1 MEPGV
6 PRSSR
11 GDGTISPL
19 SIIAAACDQSIMA
32 LMVTLLISGVGVA
45 VFYALALPLPWLLG
59 PLLGCLIA
67 ALCGVRLQGAPKSSQ
82 VMRTILGVAVGA
94 TITPALFAQLNTLIW
109 TLALVP
115 LLVICVGAVGY
126 PLFRKGFGFDH
137 PTAFYAA
144 MPGGLQ
150 DMLLFGEEAGGD
162 VRALSLIHATRVLI
176 VVMVLPFVFTY
187 FYGVDMSGPV
197 GEPFLSVPWQ
207 ELMLLAVAGI
217 AGWRIAAFVGLFGA
231 SILGPLFL
239 TAALSL
245 MDVIHHRPPAEA
257 IQAAQFFIGFTI
269 GVKYAGISWR
279 ELRVDVTAGVLFSIL
294 SLGVGA
300 IFAALVVRA
309 GWLPFT
315 EGVLAFSPGGQAEMA
330 IVALVAGADA
340 AVVVA
345 HHLVR
350 IVVVIMGAPLMARWF
365 G

>member
-1 MEPGV
+1 
-6 PRSSR
+6 
-11 GDGTISPL
+11 
-19 SIIAAACDQSIMA
+19 MA
-32 LMVTLLISGVGVA
+32 LVITLLISGFGVA
-45 VFYALALPLPWLLG
+45 VFIALSLPLPWLLG

-67 ALCGVRLQGAPKSSQ
+67 ALFGVRLQGAPRTSQ

-94 TITPALFAQLNTLIW
+94 TITPALFSQMGTLIW

-115 LLVICVGAVGY
+115 PLVICVGAVGY

-176 VVMVLPFVFTY
+176 VVTVLPFAFAY
-187 FYGVDMSGPV
+187 LYGVDMNQPV
-197 GEPFLSVPWQ
+197 GDPFTALPWQ
-207 ELMLLAVAGI
+207 ELVLLAVAGI
-217 AGWRIAAFVGLFGA
+217 AGWRIASFVGLFGA
-231 SILGPLFL
+231 SLLGPLFL

-257 IQAAQFFIGFTI
+257 IQAAQFFIGFTV

-279 ELRVDVTAGVLFSIL
+279 ELRVDVTAGVVFTVL
-294 SLGVGA
+294 SLGVSA
-300 IFAALVVRA
+300 LFAYFIVQL

-315 EGVLAFSPGGQAEMA
+315 EAVLAFSPGGQAEMA

-350 IVVVIMGAPLMARWF
+350 IVFVITGAPLMNRWF

>member
-1 MEPGV
+1 MRPI
-6 PRSSR
+6 P
-11 GDGTISPL
+11 
-19 SIIAAACDQSIMA
+19 MA
-32 LMVTLLISGVGVA
+32 LIVTLLISGLGVLA
-45 VFYALALPLPWLLG
+45 FKALALPLPWLLG

-67 ALCGVRLQGAPKSSQ
+67 ALFGVRLQGAPKTSQ

-94 TITPALFAQLNTLIW
+94 TITPALFAQMGTLIW

-115 LLVICVGAVGY
+115 PLVICVGAVGY

-137 PTAFYAA
+137 PTSFYAA

-176 VVMVLPFVFTY
+176 VVMILPFGFTY
-187 FYGVDMSGPV
+187 LYGVDMSQPV
-197 GEPFLSVPWQ
+197 GAPFFSVPMLQ
-207 ELMLLAVAGI
+207 LLLMAAAGI
-217 AGWRIAAFVGLFGA
+217 AGWRIAAAVGLFGA
-231 SILGPLFL
+231 SLLGPLFL

-245 MDVIHHRPPAEA
+245 AGVIEYRPPAEA

-279 ELRVDVTAGVLFSIL
+279 ELRVDVTAGVIFTL
-294 SLGVGA
+294 LGLAVSGVFVWV
-300 IFAALVVRA
+300 IIRLE
-309 GWLPFT
+309 WLPFA
-315 EGVLAFSPGGQAEMA
+315 EAVLAFSPGGQAEMA

-350 IVVVIMGAPLMARWF
+350 IVFVILGAPLVNRWF

>member
-1 MEPGV
+1 
-6 PRSSR
+6 
-11 GDGTISPL
+11 
-19 SIIAAACDQSIMA
+19 MA
-32 LMVTLLISGVGVA
+32 LAITLLISGCGVA

-67 ALCGVRLQGAPKSSQ
+67 ALCGVRLQGAPRSSQ

-94 TITPALFAQLNTLIW
+94 TITPALFSQMGTLIW

-115 LLVICVGAVGY
+115 PLVICVGAVGY

-176 VVMVLPFVFTY
+176 VVSILPFAFAY
-187 FYGVDMSGPV
+187 LYGVDMNQPV
-197 GEPFLSVPWQ
+197 GEPLTSVPWQ
-207 ELMLLAVAGI
+207 ELVLLAVAGI
-217 AGWRIAAFVGLFGA
+217 AGWRIAAFIGLFGA
-231 SILGPLFL
+231 SLLGPLFL

-245 MDVIHHRPPAEA
+245 LDVIHHRPPAEA
-257 IQAAQFFIGFTI
+257 IQAAQFFIGFTV

-279 ELRVDVTAGVLFSIL
+279 ELRVDVTAGVVFSVL
-294 SLGVGA
+294 SLMVSA
-300 IFAALVVRA
+300 VFAYCIVQL

-315 EGVLAFSPGGQAEMA
+315 EAVLAFSPGGQAEMA

-350 IVVVIMGAPLMARWF
+350 IVFVIMGAPMVNRWF

>member
-1 MEPGV
+1 
-6 PRSSR
+6 
-11 GDGTISPL
+11 
-19 SIIAAACDQSIMA
+19 MA
-32 LMVTLLISGVGVA
+32 LFVTLLISGLGVA

-67 ALCGVRLQGAPKSSQ
+67 ALFGMSLQGAPRSSQ
-82 VMRTILGVAVGA
+82 LMRTILGVAVGA
-94 TITPALFAQLNTLIW
+94 TITPALFAQLDVLIW

-126 PLFRKGFGFDH
+126 PMFRKGFGFDH
-137 PTAFYAA
+137 ATAFYAA

-176 VVMVLPFVFTY
+176 VVVVLPFVFAF
-187 FYGVDMSGPV
+187 FYDVDLNQPV
-197 GEPFLSVPWQ
+197 GAPLSSVPWSQ
-207 ELMLLAVAGI
+207 LLLLAAAGI
-217 AGWRIAAFVGLFGA
+217 AGWRIAVFIGLFGA
-231 SILGPLFL
+231 ALLGPLFL
-239 TAALSL
+239 TAALTL
-245 MDVIHHRPPAEA
+245 GGVIQQRPPAEA

-279 ELRVDVTAGVLFSIL
+279 ELRIDVTAGVIFSVV
-294 SLGVGA
+294 SLAIGA
-300 IFAALVVRA
+300 IFAVVIVQA
-309 GWLPFT
+309 GWLPLT
-315 EGVLAFSPGGQAEMA
+315 EAVLAFSPGGQAEMA

-350 IVVVIMGAPLMARWF
+350 IVFVITGAPLIDRLL
-365 G
+365 GQTRR

>member
-1 MEPGV
+1 
-6 PRSSR
+6 
-11 GDGTISPL
+11 
-19 SIIAAACDQSIMA
+19 MA
-32 LMVTLLISGVGVA
+32 LLMTLLISGLGVA
-45 VFYALALPLPWLLG
+45 AFMALGLPLPWLLG

-67 ALCGVRLQGAPKSSQ
+67 ALFGVRLQGAPKSSQ

-94 TITPALFAQLNTLIW
+94 TITPALFAQMGTLIW
-109 TLALVP
+109 TLALMP
-115 LLVICVGAVGY
+115 PLVICVGAVGY

-137 PTAFYAA
+137 PTAFYAS

-176 VVMVLPFVFTY
+176 VVMVLPFMFAY
-187 FYGVDMSGPV
+187 LYDVDMNQPV
-197 GEPFLSVPWQ
+197 GEPFLSVPWTQ
-207 ELMLLAVAGI
+207 LLILAAAGI
-217 AGWRIAAFVGLFGA
+217 IGWRIAAALGLFGA
-231 SILGPLFL
+231 SLLGPLFF

-245 MDVIHHRPPAEA
+245 VGFIQHRPPAEA

-279 ELRVDVTAGVLFSIL
+279 ELRVDVTAGVVFSVL
-294 SLGVGA
+294 SLCISAV
-300 IFAALVVRA
+300 FAAVVIRL

-315 EGVLAFSPGGQAEMA
+315 ESVLAFSPGGQAEMA

-350 IVVVIMGAPLMARWF
+350 IVFVIIGAPLVNRWF

>member
-1 MEPGV
+1 
-6 PRSSR
+6 
-11 GDGTISPL
+11 
-19 SIIAAACDQSIMA
+19 MA
-32 LMVTLLISGVGVA
+32 LIVTLLISGLGVA
-45 VFYALALPLPWLLG
+45 VFYTLALPLPWLLG

-67 ALCGVRLQGAPKSSQ
+67 ALFGVPLRGAPKTSQ

-94 TITPALFAQLNTLIW
+94 TITPALFAQLGTLIW

-115 LLVICVGAVGY
+115 VLVICVGAVGY

-176 VVMVLPFVFTY
+176 VVMVLPFVFAF
-187 FYGVDMSGPV
+187 FYDVDLNQPAGA
-197 GEPFLSVPWQ
+197 PFLSVPWQ
-207 ELMLLAVAGI
+207 QLLLLAVAGI
-217 AGWRIAAFVGLFGA
+217 AGWRIAARIGLFGA
-231 SILGPLFL
+231 SLLGPLFL
-239 TAALSL
+239 TAGLSL
-245 MDVIHHRPPAEA
+245 AGLIEHRPPAEA

-279 ELRVDVTAGVLFSIL
+279 ELRVDVTAGVIFSVL
-294 SLGVGA
+294 SLCIGA
-300 IFAALVVRA
+300 VFAMLILRA

-315 EGVLAFSPGGQAEMA
+315 EAVLAFSPGGQAEMA

-350 IVVVIMGAPLMARWF
+350 IVFVIVGAPLVDRWY
-365 G
+365 GG

>member
-1 MEPGV
+1 ML
-6 PRSSR
+6 SLLASFA
-11 GDGTISPL
+11 IS
-19 SIIAAACDQSIMA
+19 
-32 LMVTLLISGVGVA
+32 LMGVA
-45 VFYALALPLPWLLG
+45 VFAAVSLPLPWLLG
-59 PLLGCLIA
+59 PIVAGLVA
-67 ALCGVRLQGAPKSSQ
+67 ALIGIPMCSFAPANDA
-82 VMRTILGVAVGA
+82 MRTILGVAVGA
-94 TITPALFAQLNTLIW
+94 TFTPVLLASMLGFWPTLLMI
-109 TLALVP
+109 P
-115 LLVICVGAVGY
+115 LMVGVIGAVGVPY
-126 PLFRKGFGFDH
+126 FQRLWGYDF
-137 PTAFYAA
+137 PTSYYAT

-176 VVMVLPFVFTY
+176 VVMVLPFVFAI
-187 FYGVDMSGPV
+187 FYDVDMSQPV
-197 GEPFLSVPWQ
+197 GAPLLSVPWGQ
-207 ELMLLAVAGI
+207 LLLLAAAGI

-245 MDVIHHRPPAEA
+245 AGIIEHRPPAEA

-279 ELRVDVTAGVLFSIL
+279 ELRVDVTAGVLFSVL

-300 IFAALVVRA
+300 VFAMLILRA

-315 EGVLAFSPGGQAEMA
+315 EAVLAFSPGGQAEMA

-350 IVVVIMGAPLMARWF
+350 IVFVIMGAPLVDRWCGAAR
-365 G
+365 GGDKPRHLP

>member
-1 MEPGV
+1 
-6 PRSSR
+6 
-11 GDGTISPL
+11 
-19 SIIAAACDQSIMA
+19 MA
-32 LMVTLLISGVGVA
+32 LAVTLLISIVGVG

-67 ALCGVRLQGAPKSSQ
+67 ALFGVRLQGAPRSSQ

-94 TITPALFAQLNTLIW
+94 TITPALFAQLGTLIW

-137 PTAFYAA
+137 PTAFYAS

-176 VVMVLPFVFTY
+176 VVMVLPFVFAF
-187 FYGVDMSGPV
+187 FYNVDLNQPA
-197 GEPFLSVPWQ
+197 GEPFTSVPPI
-207 ELMLLAVAGI
+207 ELLILAVAGI
-217 AGWRIAAFVGLFGA
+217 AGWRIAKFVGLFGA
-231 SILGPLFL
+231 SLLGPLFL

-245 MDVIHHRPPAEA
+245 GDVIHHRPPAEA
-257 IQAAQFFIGFTI
+257 IAAAQFFIGFTI
-269 GVKYAGISWR
+269 GVKYTGISWR
-279 ELRVDVTAGVLFSIL
+279 ELRIDVTAGVIFSVL
-294 SLGVGA
+294 SLIVGA
-300 IFAALVVRA
+300 IFAAVIIRL

-315 EGVLAFSPGGQAEMA
+315 EAVLAFSPGGQAEMA

-350 IVVVIMGAPLMARWF
+350 IVFVIMGAPLVDRWF
-365 G
+365 GST